1 MDLSTQQKMGV
12 AAAVWA
18 ATRLDVEVRGPGGER
33 HVPWIYRDSFVRKGK
48 TWQLHMTP
56 NRVVR
61 GAALG
66 YFLFLGLR
74 HLNSV

>member
-18 ATRLDVEVRGPGGER
+18 ATRLDVEVTGPLYVR
-33 HVPWIYRDSFVRKGK
+33 HVPWFYRDTFDLGNK
-48 TWQLHMTP
+48 TWRLGMTP